1 MLILRTL
8 NIELMT
14 ILGNILIMRRNFEK
28 FLMNQ
33 DTEMFLLQHV
43 GFVINL
49 QKSQQVSSL
58 KMEFLGVTISSV
70 DMAL

>member
-1 MLILRTL
+1 
-8 NIELMT
+8 
-14 ILGNILIMRRNFEK
+14 MRRNFEK

-49 QKSQQVSSL
+49 QKSQQESSL

>member
-49 QKSQQVSSL
+49 QKSQQESSL